1 MKFLGE
7 DVVRHL
13 GRVLQFAPVAIA
25 FFFALSFWRKG
36 FTEGAIITGL
46 MGIGL
51 LLLIVLLHVIEK
63 ITGNTRRFV
72 LVCSTLVIAIGVYSL
87 IDGDIYMGI
96 SQMAI
101 GMSLIFG
108 QLLKG
113 KWQHICCA
121 AALGIAVGAII
132 LEEINDNKPHATERE
147 VGVQQEVTGRR
158 YFHA

>member
-46 MGIGL
+46 IGIGL

-72 LVCSTLVIAIGVYSL
+72 LVCSILIIAIGVHSL
-87 IDGDIYMGI
+87 VIGNIYDGIFYVLLGMTFLF
-96 SQMAI
+96 MAV
-101 GMSLIFG
+101 
-108 QLLKG
+108 LKG
-113 KWQHICCA
+113 KWGIICSTVV
-121 AALGIAVGAII
+121 LVLAIGFLI
-132 LEEINDNKPHATERE
+132 LHFLEAS
-147 VGVQQEVTGRR
+147 
-158 YFHA
+158 

>member
-1 MKFLGE
+1 MKFLE
-7 DVVRHL
+7 KDVVRYL
-13 GRVLQFAPVAIA
+13 GRTLQFAPVAIA

-46 MGIGL
+46 IGIGL
-51 LLLIVLLHVIEK
+51 LLLIILLNVIEK

-72 LVCSTLVIAIGVYSL
+72 LVCSILVIAIGGYSL

-132 LEEINDNKPHATERE
+132 LEEINDNKPHTIERE
-147 VGVQQEVTGRR
+147 MGSQQVVTTKRH
-158 YFHA
+158 FHA

>member
-46 MGIGL
+46 IGIGL

-72 LVCSTLVIAIGVYSL
+72 LVCSILIISIGVHSLVIGNIY
-87 IDGDIYMGI
+87 DGIFYVLLGMTFLF
-96 SQMAI
+96 MAV
-101 GMSLIFG
+101 
-108 QLLKG
+108 LKG
-113 KWQHICCA
+113 KWGIICSTVV
-121 AALGIAVGAII
+121 LVLAIGFLI
-132 LEEINDNKPHATERE
+132 L
-147 VGVQQEVTGRR
+147 
-158 YFHA
+158 YFLEAS

>member
-1 MKFLGE
+1 MKFLE
-7 DVVRHL
+7 KDSVRHL
-13 GRVLQFAPVAIA
+13 GRILQYAPAVIA
-25 FFFALSFWRKG
+25 FFLALSFWRMG

-51 LLLIVLLHVIEK
+51 LLLIVLLHVVEK
-63 ITGNTRRFV
+63 ITGNKRRFV
-72 LVCSTLVIAIGVYSL
+72 LVCSVLVIAIGVYSL
-87 IDGDIYMGI
+87 IDGDIHMGI
-96 SQMAI
+96 SQMAM

-132 LEEINDNKPHATERE
+132 LF
-147 VGVQQEVTGRR
+147 VGSK
-158 YFHA
+158 

>member
-46 MGIGL
+46 IGIGL

-72 LVCSTLVIAIGVYSL
+72 LVCSILIIAIGVHSL
-87 IDGDIYMGI
+87 VIGNIYDGIFYVLLGMTFLF
-96 SQMAI
+96 MAV
-101 GMSLIFG
+101 
-108 QLLKG
+108 LKG
-113 KWQHICCA
+113 KWGIICSTVV
-121 AALGIAVGAII
+121 LVLAIGFLI
-132 LEEINDNKPHATERE
+132 L
-147 VGVQQEVTGRR
+147 
-158 YFHA
+158 YFLEAS

>member
-13 GRVLQFAPVAIA
+13 GRVLQFAPVAMA

-46 MGIGL
+46 IGIGL

-72 LVCSTLVIAIGVYSL
+72 LVCSILIIAIGVHSL
-87 IDGDIYMGI
+87 VIGNIYDGIFYVLLGMTFLF
-96 SQMAI
+96 MAV
-101 GMSLIFG
+101 
-108 QLLKG
+108 LKG
-113 KWQHICCA
+113 KWGIICSTVV
-121 AALGIAVGAII
+121 LVLAIGFLI
-132 LEEINDNKPHATERE
+132 L
-147 VGVQQEVTGRR
+147 
-158 YFHA
+158 YFLEAS